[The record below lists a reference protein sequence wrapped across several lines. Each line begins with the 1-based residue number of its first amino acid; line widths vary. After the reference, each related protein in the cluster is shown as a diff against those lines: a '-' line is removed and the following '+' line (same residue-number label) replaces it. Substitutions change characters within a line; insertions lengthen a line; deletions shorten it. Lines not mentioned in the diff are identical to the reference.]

1 MSLKIS
7 IINRTMKNVI
17 FALALLGPVTALAQ
31 ESHLSMEKIWAE
43 RDSAGT
49 YTISASDK
57 TPWKIFKG
65 ETVGKIDWSKRIA
78 VLNGKTITVSST
90 RPQRVFFAAV
100 NKKDTLYF
108 AERRLAMDAAPN
120 FRDLGGLKTSDG
132 RTVKWDRLF
141 RCGDMGKF
149 TDTDLQAVASS
160 HITDVVDFRNM
171 TEIQKSPDKY
181 PAAYE
186 MNRIHANIGS
196 TDGKSTGNFMKMLA
210 DPKATTADAENTF
223 AKFYPDIMLGAKD
236 YQLMF
241 DELLKNSGDEG
252 LLFHC
257 SAGKDRTGV
266 GSALILSALNVP
278 EETIIE
284 EYYLSNRYTRKALT
298 KDMVTNGLNPEIAQ
312 VLSGVEPRYL
322 QEAFRVVK
330 EKYGSVH
337 QLLEKEL
344 GIDEAKRIALIGKY
358 TY

>member
-1 MSLKIS
+1 
-7 IINRTMKNVI
+7 MKNVI
-17 FALALLGPVTALAQ
+17 LALALFGPIAVKAQ
-31 ESHLSMEKIWAE
+31 ESHLSAEKVWAE

-49 YTISASDK
+49 YTIATSDK

-65 ETVGKIDWSKRIA
+65 EAVNKIDWTKKLTT
-78 VLNGKTITVSST
+78 LNGKNFTVGSV

-100 NKKDTLYF
+100 NKKDTVYF
-108 AERRLAMDAAPN
+108 AERRLAMDASPN

-141 RCGDMGKF
+141 RCGDMGKL

-181 PAAYE
+181 PSTYE

-196 TDGKSTGNFMKMLA
+196 TDGKSTSNFMKVLA
-210 DPKATTADAENTF
+210 DPKATAKDAEDTF

-322 QEAFRVVK
+322 QAAFQAVK

-344 GIDEAKRIALIGKY
+344 GIDQAKRIELIGKY